1 MSNIVWIIC
10 IILIIMLSAK
20 INQFSLAIISK
31 ASEKYKMRRNFR
43 SQSIKIQCIVFVF
56 YRILHKIESAIVSVI

>member
-10 IILIIMLSAK
+10 VIFIIMLSAK
-20 INQFSLAIISK
+20 INLFTWAISK

-56 YRILHKIESAIVSVI
+56 YRILHKIESA